1 MQSGK
6 AVHILANFHRFR
18 GSVVSI
24 GFRNN
29 FYESRSS
36 SKLPDVHNEEIE
48 HHKSGGESSDLDPGG
63 TIPLPAGLQ
72 LQDVDSSLVS
82 SGGQTIPG
90 GHSWGQPRH
99 WPLAGC
105 RGQKQETS
113 QTSAEDNVR
122 EPSAGV
128 EHQCSVPGGE

>member
-99 WPLAGC
+99 WPLTGC
-105 RGQKQETS
+105 GGQKHETS
-113 QTSAEDNVR
+113 QTMSENPALEWITKFRV
-122 EPSAGV
+122 AGW
-128 EHQCSVPGGE
+128 

>member
-18 GSVVSI
+18 GLVVSI

-90 GHSWGQPRH
+90 GH
-99 WPLAGC
+99 
-105 RGQKQETS
+105 T
-113 QTSAEDNVR
+113 VR
-122 EPSAGV
+122 LLYFGTPVFTLSK
-128 EHQCSVPGGE
+128 GGAL